1 MKNIYATF
9 PIWRTGKSWCSEQF
23 DLNNS
28 FIQVKWLLSAA
39 PSNTDDSL
47 ARAIG
52 KMAQAVAG

>member
-1 MKNIYATF
+1 MPHFLSGGQEN
-9 PIWRTGKSWCSEQF
+9 PWCSEQF

-47 ARAIG
+47 AGAIG